1 MDTPWTTHYEPTVKP
16 SLQYSNEP
24 LISLLDAAV
33 ANYPNHVATNFVL
46 KYVLGGRVAI
56 GGSLT
61 YRQLKEA
68 VDRFATALHGL
79 GVRKGDRFAIM
90 LPNTPQF
97 VIGFFAALRLG
108 ATIVNINPTYSPR
121 ELKQQLADSG
131 AETIFVLSP
140 FYPKVQEILAETPLK
155 RVIVTY
161 VHDVLA
167 FPQSVLVRRTQQKE
181 PTWVEITPDRTTLL
195 FSTLLAEYPPAPP
208 KVVIDGHDVAL
219 FQYTGGTTG
228 APKAAMLTHYNI
240 LANTSQLL
248 NWMNGLKP
256 GQERVMCAIPF
267 FHVYGMTV
275 GMCFAVAIGA
285 EMIIVPNPRPVDGV
299 LEALHNERATIFPG
313 VPALYIGIINHKDI
327 DKYNLRSIKACISGS
342 AALPMEVQEKFGDL
356 TGGRLVEGYGL
367 TEAAPVTHC
376 NPVFGV
382 RKSGS
387 IGIPMPDVEVQILDL
402 ETEEPLPIGSER
414 EGELLIRA
422 PQIMKGYW
430 GRPDETAKVLT
441 EDGWL
446 RTGDI
451 IKTDSDGYFYVVD
464 RKKDLII
471 ASGYNIVPREV
482 EEVLFMHPAV
492 LEAAV
497 AGIPDTYRGETVK
510 AFVVLKPD
518 ATVTAKEIRDFCKEN
533 LAPYKVPTQVEF
545 IEELPKTQVGKVL
558 RRVLVEM
565 EKQKQAQQMQQEA
578 S

>member
-16 SLQYSNEP
+16 SLQYSTEP
-24 LISLLDAAV
+24 LISLLDTAV
-33 ANYPNHVATNFVL
+33 ANYPNQVATNFVL

-108 ATIVNINPTYSPR
+108 ATVVNINPTYSPR
-121 ELKQQLADSG
+121 ELKHQLTDSG

-161 VHDVLA
+161 VHDVLS
-167 FPQSVLVRRTQQKE
+167 FPQSMLVRRTQQKD
-181 PTWVEITPDRTTLL
+181 PSWVEITPDRTTLM

-208 KVVIDGHDVAL
+208 KVVMDGHDVAL

-240 LANTSQLL
+240 MANTSQLL
-248 NWMNGLKP
+248 NWMNDLKS

-285 EMIIVPNPRPVDGV
+285 EMVIIPNPRPVDGV

-342 AALPMEVQEKFGDL
+342 AALPMEVQEKFGEL

-376 NPVFGV
+376 NPVFGT

-387 IGIPMPDVEVQILDL
+387 IGVPMPDVEVQILDL
-402 ETEEPLPIGSER
+402 ETEAPLPIGSER

-430 GRPDETAKVLT
+430 GRDDETAKVLT

-451 IKTDSDGYFYVVD
+451 VKTDSDGYFYVVD

-518 ATVTAKEIRDFCKEN
+518 AAATAKEIRDFCKEN

-565 EKQKQAQQMQQEA
+565 EKQKQAEQIQQEA